1 MREQFIYMKIADDP
15 TPLQRDM
22 RVSGVMSVLGYGV
35 IPDFALFGMLPWF
48 DKWLDMTMGEQDLT
62 HRTSFVLVIADFAL
76 WPFHPII
83 ATFHFL
89 RAIFLSCL
97 AFVNRAEVRKGH
109 NPHHYLSM
117 SYART
122 NQAVDF

>member
-1 MREQFIYMKIADDP
+1 MAGLTSYP
-15 TPLQRDM
+15 
-22 RVSGVMSVLGYGV
+22 
-35 IPDFALFGMLPWF
+35 IPFNRIPAYSWG
-48 DKWLDMTMGEQDLT
+48 
-62 HRTSFVLVIADFAL
+62 FVLVIADSVL

-109 NPHHYLSM
+109 NP
-117 SYART
+117 
-122 NQAVDF
+122 